1 MWASNHGIQPS
12 MANYELLF
20 TSKFEDLYDTNS
32 TKHPWVLVPNVS
44 AVILLILTL
53 GA

>member
-1 MWASNHGIQPS
+1 MWASDHEIQPS

-32 TKHPWVLVPNVS
+32 TKPPWLLVPNVS